1 MTATANVDARAT
13 PEHDRA
19 VVIERIQAA
28 AYATGAACDVHPE
41 CTVPAGVAG
50 PVTVML
56 RGPARVL
63 VTGTYTEISRV
74 RDLLPGDVSR
84 RAEVVLGTTSASLRW
99 VL

>member
-1 MTATANVDARAT
+1 MMTDVPAANVEARST

-28 AYATGAACDVHPE
+28 AYATGAACDVH
-41 CTVPAGVAG
+41 AG
-50 PVTVML
+50 PHFT
-56 RGPARVL
+56 RAL

-84 RAEVVLGTTSASLRW
+84 RAEIVLGTTSASLRW